1 MDRYHQI
8 FSTDFYVRVSPLY
21 NIITVF
27 DDVQYNSNDYEMLSP
42 PQRKQVIEA
51 LEKNDHVQDTGKTLK
66 DNSTGR
72 IVRLVQTASQGVS
85 PLHEF
90 EKHYNQTDVFVT
102 TPGSYFLFLM
112 KELFKNQKDQNLLK
126 EIENLITTHPV
137 NLIQLLYHSKKDD
150 FHLLFHDKIDHFKSL
165 QHQAVIGPLSNKK
178 ALGKLL

>member
-1 MDRYHQI
+1 MDRYLHL
-8 FSTDFYVRVSPLY
+8 FEKDFYVRVSPLY
-21 NIITVF
+21 NIFTVF
-27 DDVQYNSNDYEMLSP
+27 DDIHYNDNDYEMLSP
-42 PQRKQVIEA
+42 PQRNQVIETLKA
-51 LEKNDHVQDTGKTLK
+51 NDHVQDTGKTLK

-102 TPGSYFLFLM
+102 TPGTYFLFLIKQLFM
-112 KELFKNQKDQNLLK
+112 KQNDETLLK
-126 EIENLITTHPV
+126 ELEDLITTHPV

-150 FHLLFHDKIDHFKSL
+150 FHLLFHDKIDHFKAL
-165 QHQAVIGPLSNKK
+165 QNEAVNGPLSNKK